1 MGDEGTSRET
11 RVDYQATLAQA
22 RQGLRAASGLAPIYM
37 PALTRFGGTNFE
49 NHELNDMLDMIESA
63 KPSDLEHTG
72 DALVDAAKAITE
84 VGEELKKY
92 ADNADWDGESGEAM
106 RKWTDNLSKNTL
118 KLATYTKT
126 AGKQLKN
133 AGEGLATVK
142 KSMPKRDAD
151 GGFAEAVK
159 DIPTP
164 ARVDT
169 NPAYAKAKKRE
180 GDRQEAITQMNK
192 LSSYYIVSHDTMAT
206 QEEPVFK
213 PMPDVGVP
221 APPRDWVGPG
231 EGSGEAIGAGRSV
244 HGPVAAGP
252 HVESHRSAPSM
263 PHHSTV
269 VPEDKVGTGLDS
281 VTMPH
286 PPADSHTQVP
296 TTLPNSP
303 NPSVNQGTPPAPGPI
318 STGPMPRGTAKLPG
332 LSGPPRPNGPVPG
345 GGTARTNPMGPGA
358 MRPGTPGQ
366 PGAPG
371 RPGPVGQPGTTGRPS
386 GVSPRAIGRPGG
398 TVIGPGSNGARS
410 GSGAMPRGSR
420 NGIVGGTP
428 STPGRTPTSS
438 PGARAVNPGGEH
450 GATTG
455 RGVIGSGAKPSTGSA
470 ADRAASARRLAA
482 NQGGVVGT
490 PRSEAGASGRGQRG
504 FTQGGTGLVRNTGG
518 EDHPAGAPRAGGGGT
533 PQARGESQK
542 EGRRSGQPTED
553 EETWNTGRRRNT
565 APPVI
570 E

>member
-1 MGDEGTSRET
+1 MSDEGTSREV
-11 RVDYQATLAQA
+11 RPDYPATLART
-22 RQGLRAASGLAPIYM
+22 RQGLRAAAGVAPILL

-49 NHELNDMLDMIESA
+49 NHQLDDMLDMIETA
-63 KPSDLEHTG
+63 RPSDLEHTG
-72 DALVDAAKAITE
+72 DALITAADAIRG
-84 VGEELKKY
+84 VGEELKMY
-92 ADNADWDGESGEAM
+92 ADQADWEGESGDAM
-106 RKWTDNLSKNTL
+106 RKWTANLSKNTL
-118 KLATYTKT
+118 KLATYSET

-151 GGFAEAVK
+151 GGLAEAVK

-221 APPRDWVGPG
+221 APHRSWVGPG
-231 EGSGEAIGAGRSV
+231 EGGGNASGSGGSAAGAGVTDPAMDR
-244 HGPVAAGP
+244 HRAA
-252 HVESHRSAPSM
+252 APM
-263 PHHSTV
+263 PHHPTAL
-269 VPEDKVGTGLDS
+269 PENTVGTGLDS

-286 PPADSHTQVP
+286 PPADTHVQVP
-296 TTLPNSP
+296 TTPPNSP
-303 NPSVNQGTPPAPGPI
+303 SPIANQGNPFPPGPLN
-318 STGPMPRGTAKLPG
+318 TGPLPRGAGKLPG
-332 LSGPPRPNGPVPG
+332 LSGPPRSSGPLPG
-345 GGTARTNPMGPGA
+345 GGTARPNPMAPGA
-358 MRPGTPGQ
+358 MRPNSPGQ
-366 PGAPG
+366 PGATG
-371 RPGPVGQPGTTGRPS
+371 RPGPMGQPGTAGRPS
-386 GVSPRAIGRPGG
+386 GVSPRAIGRPGATG
-398 TVIGPGSNGARS
+398 IGPGAS
-410 GSGAMPRGSR
+410 GVRPGPGAMPRGGR

-428 STPGRTPTSS
+428 SNPGRASTSS
-438 PGARAVNPGGEH
+438 PGARAITPGGEH

-455 RGVIGSGAKPSTGSA
+455 RGVIGSGAKSPAESA
-470 ADRAASARRLAA
+470 AERAASARRLAT

-490 PRSEAGASGRGQRG
+490 PRSEAGTPGRGQRG
-504 FTQGGTGLVRNTGG
+504 FTQGGTGLVRDTGG
-518 EDHPAGAPRAGGGGT
+518 EDHPAGAPRGGAGT
-533 PQARGESQK
+533 PQPRGESQK
-542 EGRRSGQPTED
+542 ENRRPGQPTED
-553 EETWNTGRRRNT
+553 EETWNSGRRRNT